1 MAIFD
6 PDGGT
11 MRFNTSN
18 SDEKIAYALLRAV
31 AGVNLLMHGV
41 SRLLAGT
48 AGFAGHLSEQ
58 FAHSPLP
65 PTSVH
70 LFGTILPTIEG
81 LIGLLLLIG
90 LKTRWAL
97 IAASVLIIVLT
108 FGSALVQDWSA
119 AGTQLVYALV
129 FSVLLFMRRYNSWS
143 LDGCMNG
150 VLKG

>member
-1 MAIFD
+1 MN
-6 PDGGT
+6 
-11 MRFNTSN
+11 FNPSN

-31 AGVNLLMHGV
+31 AGINLLMHGV
-41 SRLLAGT
+41 SRLLAGP

-65 PTSVH
+65 APLVHVFGSV
-70 LFGTILPTIEG
+70 LPMAEG

-97 IAASVLIIVLT
+97 IAASLLMMVLT
-108 FGSALVQDWSA
+108 FGSSLVQDWAA

-129 FSVLLFMRRYNSWS
+129 FSILLFMRRYNAWS
-143 LDGCMNG
+143 LDGCAN
-150 VLKG
+150 KA